1 MKKIVSIETLTKIIL
16 KLKKKGKKIVLC
28 HGVFDLL
35 HIGHIKHFQ
44 KAKNLGDVLIV
55 TLTPDKFVNKG
66 PTKPAFKEELR
77 LEAVAALDVVDFVS
91 LNNTPTAISPIRKL
105 KPNFYC
111 KGSDYKK
118 NQNDVSGQIKN
129 EIKTVKNLG
138 GKIVYTED
146 VSFSSSMLLNKY
158 GNILGDKERFFINRI
173 KKKYNF
179 SQIRKLVE
187 NFGRLKVLVIGE
199 TIIDQ
204 YVFCE
209 ALGKSGKEPVL
220 VLRDIKMEE
229 YLGGAAAIS
238 RHLSK
243 FCSKISLLSMVGEK
257 GEYLEDIKKK
267 LPKNVTFRYIK
278 KNNSPTILKKR
289 FIDNSTTTNNKVLGV
304 YKINDEILKNKDEKL
319 FNKMLKKTIPNY
331 DLVIVSDYGH
341 GLISK
346 KSADLICKLSKYVA
360 LNAQVN
366 AANIGYHS
374 MRNYKNIDCV
384 IINETEIKHEMRN
397 KNDKIES
404 LMKELSLKQN
414 VKNLIVT
421 RGTRG
426 AILYSKK
433 DKKFTTCG
441 AYAKVAVDKV
451 GAGDSMLSVVAL
463 CLKSAFDRELALL
476 IASLAAAQSVE
487 TIGNKEAV
495 NKIQILKTLEN
506 FFK

>member
-1 MKKIVSIETLTKIIL
+1 VKKIVSIESLAKIVS
-16 KLKKKGKKIVLC
+16 KLKKKAKKVVLC

-44 KAKNLGDVLIV
+44 KAKNLGDTLVV

-66 PTKPAFKEELR
+66 PKKPAFKEELR
-77 LEAVAALDVVDFVS
+77 LEAVAALDAVDFVA
-91 LNNTPTAISPIRKL
+91 LNNTPTAISAIQKL

-118 NQNDVSGQIKN
+118 NKNDVSGQIGN
-129 EIKTVKNLG
+129 EIKAVKKLG
-138 GKIVYTED
+138 GKTVYTED

-158 GNILGDKERFFINRI
+158 GNILGDKERLFINQI
-173 KKKYNF
+173 KKKYNI
-179 SQIRKLVE
+179 SKVRKLVD
-187 NFGRLKVLVIGE
+187 NFNRLKVLVIGE

-220 VLRDIKMEE
+220 VLKDIKKEE

-238 RHLSK
+238 RHLSE
-243 FCSKISLLSMVGEK
+243 FCSKISLLSMVGER
-257 GEYLEDIKKK
+257 GEYLKEIKRK
-267 LPKNVTFRYIK
+267 LPRNVTFRYIK

-289 FIDNSTTTNNKVLGV
+289 FIDNSSTTNNKVLGV
-304 YKINDEILKNKDEKL
+304 YNINDEILKSKDEKL
-319 FNKMLKKTIPNY
+319 FNKMLKNTIPKY

-346 KSADLICKLSKYVA
+346 KSADLICKLSKYLA

-374 MRNYKNIDCV
+374 MRNYKNINCV
-384 IINETEIKHEMRN
+384 IINENEIRHELRN
-397 KNDKIES
+397 KNDRIES
-404 LMKELSLKQN
+404 LMKVLSFKHN
-414 VKNLIVT
+414 IKNLIVT

-426 AILYSKK
+426 AILYTKK
-433 DKKFTTCG
+433 DKKFTTCE
-441 AYAKVAVDKV
+441 AYAKVAVDKI
-451 GAGDSMLSVVAL
+451 GAGDSMLSVLAL
-463 CLKSAFDRELALL
+463 CLKNKFDRELALL

-495 NKIQILKTLEN
+495 NKIKILKTLEN

>member
-257 GEYLEDIKKK
+257 GEFIKDIKKN
-267 LPKNVTFRYIK
+267 LPKNVNFKYIK
-278 KNNSPTILKKR
+278 KEKSPTIIKKR
-289 FIDNSTTTNNKVLGV
+289 FLDNLSYNKMLGV
-304 YKINDEILKNKDEKL
+304 YSINDDLLTKKDEKKFKKL
-319 FNKMLKKTIPNY
+319 LKNLLSKH
-331 DLVIVSDYGH
+331 DLIITSDYGH

-346 KSADLICKLSKYVA
+346 ASAKLISKYSKYLA
-360 LNAQVN
+360 LNAQIN

-374 MRNYKNIDCV
+374 MRNYKNVDCV
-384 IINETEIKHEMRN
+384 IINENEIQHELRD
-397 KNDKIES
+397 KNSDIKY
-404 LMKELSLKQN
+404 LMKKLSTSQN
-414 VKNLIVT
+414 ISNLVVT
-421 RGTRG
+421 RGARG
-426 AILYSKK
+426 ALLYNKNK
-433 DKKFTTCG
+433 NKFTICEAFADT
-441 AYAKVAVDKV
+441 AVDKV
-451 GAGDSMLSVVAL
+451 GAGDAMLSIIAL
-463 CLKSAFDRELALL
+463 FFKCKSTKELSLL
-476 IASLAAAQSVE
+476 GGSLAAAQSAK

-495 NKIQILKTLEN
+495 SKTKILKTFEHML
-506 FFK
+506 K